1 LDLGYLIRHTIRSRA
16 VPTEEIIGRYF
27 SRSMPDVARND
38 VARIL
43 TGSGRVD
50 RALSRRLVR
59 GGFPAARNWRVACR
73 TLRAV
78 AHGIHNGLGESAA
91 ADAVGLQVKALSRA
105 CGHHFGAPWR
115 DLVRVGVW
123 EGVAEL
129 FLRAH
134 RRAPGTTGRVRTMS
148 G

>member
-1 LDLGYLIRHTIRSRA
+1 MELGSLIRRTIRLRS
-16 VPTEEIIGRYF
+16 VPTEEQIVRHVVRRVPE
-27 SRSMPDVARND
+27 SARMDVAR
-38 VARIL
+38 AL
-43 TGSGRVD
+43 SGKAD

-59 GGFPAARNWRVACR
+59 RCLPAARDWRVACR

-78 AHGIHNGLGESAA
+78 AHGIRDGLGESAA
-91 ADAVGLQVKALSRA
+91 ADAAGLQVKAVSRA

-134 RRAPGTTGRVRTMS
+134 RRAVGTTGRVRTMS